1 MTGPNDASGTREIR
15 KGASA
20 TDTPCVRRSFLFFF
34 LEPRIYVRF
43 ECANPRA
50 RTNSVKRAWT
60 LKKNSGRTEFDR
72 DYDGSGEC
80 KNENTPETNVDVGD
94 ATTVRRIW
102 RVREDSLN
110 FLNKYYVL

>member
-1 MTGPNDASGTREIR
+1 MRPGHAKYEKARRRRIR
-15 KGASA
+15 RAYV
-20 TDTPCVRRSFLFFF
+20 VRFCFFF

-50 RTNSVKRAWT
+50 RTDSVKRAWT

-102 RVREDSLN
+102 RVRVDSLN